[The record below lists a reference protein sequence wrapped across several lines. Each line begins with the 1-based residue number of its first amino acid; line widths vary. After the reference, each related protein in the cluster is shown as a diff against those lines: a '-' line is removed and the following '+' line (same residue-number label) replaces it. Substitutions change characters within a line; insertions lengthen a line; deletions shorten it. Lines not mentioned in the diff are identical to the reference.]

1 MIIYYENMYAKC
13 IIHREIKYSNDDR
26 FEYIVETFQKYKNKN
41 CFSIM
46 KPREVFQL

>member
-26 FEYIVETFQKYKNKN
+26 FEYIVETFQNIKTKIA
-41 CFSIM
+41 FPS
-46 KPREVFQL
+46 